1 MTQSTVAY
9 KTEYDKLF
17 IGGKWTEP
25 STSEVIE
32 VHSPATGEYVG
43 KVPMAA
49 EADVNAACAAA
60 RKAFDEGPWP
70 AMSPEERGAVIG
82 AAAKLLEE
90 RADLFKHL
98 LTLET
103 GQPAMTVDT
112 LQYVSALSW
121 LQYYAGAADKFSWK
135 EVRDGMYGQ
144 TLVAREPVGVVGA
157 IVAWNVPLFLA
168 ANKLGPA
175 LLAGCTVVLKPAAET
190 PLSINALAEVFA
202 EAGLPEGVLSVVPGG
217 PETGRALTANPELD
231 KFTFTGSSAVGKEI
245 GKLAA
250 EKLKPCTLELG
261 GKSAAII
268 LEDADLDST
277 LPMLLFSGLMNSGQ
291 ACAAQTRILA
301 PRSRYDEIVEKVAA
315 GAAAMPVGRPDD
327 PAAAIGPLVSEKQRE
342 RVEGYIKK
350 GVEEG
355 ARLVTGGGRPEG
367 LDGGWFVQPTV
378 FADVDNSMT
387 IAQEEIFGPVLAIIP
402 YDTEDDAIRIANDS
416 VYGLGGSVW
425 TTDNAK
431 AIEIAAKIRTGTFA
445 VNMYAFDPGAPFG
458 GYKNSGIGR
467 ECGPEGIEQYCEAEE
482 RAASVRLH
490 AGLIRTIG
498 DRLPDENLL
507 IWHSCRAHVAARTW
521 QCRPG
526 QELRLNKWLHLPRN
540 GPEGRQTRKTPAR
553 SCRPPRPASRIRRVR
568 RCAAR
573 SG

>member
-1 MTQSTVAY
+1 MTQSVKTAY
-9 KTEYDKLF
+9 KTEYEKLF

-49 EADVNAACAAA
+49 AADVDAACAAA
-60 RKAFDEGPWP
+60 RKAFDHGPWP
-70 AMSPEERGAVIG
+70 RMSPTERAAVI
-82 AAAKLLEE
+82 AAAVKLLEH
-90 RADLFKHL
+90 RKDLFTRL

-103 GQPAMTVDT
+103 GQPSMIVDMM
-112 LQYVSALSW
+112 QYGAALSG
-121 LQYYAGAADKFSWK
+121 LQYYAGAADKFTWRDI
-135 EVRDGMYGQ
+135 RDGIYGQ
-144 TLVAREPVGVVGA
+144 TLVTREPVGVVGA
-157 IVAWNVPLFLA
+157 VVAWNVPLFLA
-168 ANKLGPA
+168 VNKLGPA

-190 PLSINALAEVFA
+190 PLATNALAEVFA

-217 PETGRALTANPELD
+217 IETGRALTANPELD

-277 LPMLLFSGLMNSGQ
+277 LPMLVFSGLMNCGQ
-291 ACAAQTRILA
+291 ACVGQTRILA
-301 PRSRYDEIVEKVAA
+301 PRSRYDEVVEKLA
-315 GAAAMPVGRPDD
+315 GAVSAMPVGLPDD
-327 PAAAIGPLVSEKQRE
+327 PTAAIGPLISEKQRE

-355 ARLVTGGGRPEG
+355 ARLVTGGGRPQG
-367 LDGGWFVQPTV
+367 LDGGWFVEPTV

-387 IAQEEIFGPVLAIIP
+387 IAQEEIFGPVLAVIP
-402 YDTEDDAIRIANDS
+402 YDTEEDAIRIANDS
-416 VYGLGGSVW
+416 VYGLAGSVW
-425 TTDNAK
+425 TNDFPK
-431 AIEIAAKIRTGTFA
+431 AMEIAAKIRTGTYA

-467 ECGPEGIEQYCEAEE
+467 ENGPEGIEQYCEAK
-482 RAASVRLH
+482 SVL
-490 AGLIRTIG
+490 
-498 DRLPDENLL
+498 LPFGY
-507 IWHSCRAHVAARTW
+507 T
-521 QCRPG
+521 
-526 QELRLNKWLHLPRN
+526 
-540 GPEGRQTRKTPAR
+540 PE
-553 SCRPPRPASRIRRVR
+553 S
-568 RCAAR
+568 
-573 SG
+573 